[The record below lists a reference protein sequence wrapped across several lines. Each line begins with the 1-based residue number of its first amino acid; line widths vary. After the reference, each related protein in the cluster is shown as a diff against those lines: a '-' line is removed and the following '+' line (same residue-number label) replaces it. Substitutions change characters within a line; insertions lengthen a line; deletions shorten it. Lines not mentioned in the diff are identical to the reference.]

1 MSNDTFVIDLG
12 NEDNPLDDARRDVS
26 LVITE
31 IMMGMAGVADMSDQ
45 EASDLL
51 VQMEEMA
58 AILLD
63 ELNAEVV
70 SVDGNIVT
78 LTVDIS
84 EPAS

>member
-1 MSNDTFVIDLG
+1 MSNDNSVIDLG
-12 NEDNPLDDARRDVS
+12 GDDNPLEEARRDVS
-26 LVITE
+26 VVITE
-31 IMMGMAGVADMSDQ
+31 IMMGMAGAADMNDQ
-45 EASDLL
+45 EASDLM

-63 ELNAEVV
+63 ELGATVV

-84 EPAS
+84 EPVQ